1 MRKTIFWLVLL
12 AAYQSLLAQ
21 TRLDSLRMYYQH
33 SILAYSDGNYPR
45 YLEMTE
51 KALRLN
57 PNNYALQYNYAAALA
72 LNGKKVEAIAQLD
85 SLVEKGLGLVADNDP
100 DFQSLNT
107 LPEFKRLQK
116 KIRKI
121 KTPVNRSYVA
131 FTLKERDLIPEGIAY
146 DPVKNNFYLSS
157 TYKCK
162 IVRIDSQ
169 GNVSD
174 FTSEKQDSLVPVVSV
189 KVDPTRRYLWAL
201 SSYAFFN
208 SNTPRHLLGTASI
221 YRYDIDKGT
230 LLRKYTLP
238 QREGHYL
245 NDFVL
250 TKDGN
255 LFITDSR
262 WAGIYYL
269 DCQQDTLMRWL
280 DLRGFNFPNG
290 ITITPDEK
298 CLYVAY
304 SNGIIA
310 IDIATKQVQ
319 EISSPRNILLAN
331 CDGLYFYQQSLIGIQ
346 SFLNRVVRFEL
357 DKEQKRVV
365 KYRVLESYNPDFIN
379 PTTGVIV
386 GKYFYFIANS
396 QNNAFD
402 AYGNLQ
408 PVEKLKDILI
418 LKNKL

>member
-72 LNGKKVEAIAQLD
+72 LNGKKLEAIAQLD